1 MGVRGGV
8 LSYDFYIE
16 EINTLIEYQGE
27 FHVGVPKI
35 QSEKKLKIQ
44 MEHDRRKREY
54 AKKNKI
60 KLIEIWYYD
69 FDRIETILKEKL
81 NIIIWY
87 E

>member
-1 MGVRGGV
+1 M
-8 LSYDFYIE
+8 IE
-16 EINTLIEYQGE
+16 EKENMQ
-27 FHVGVPKI
+27 
-35 QSEKKLKIQ
+35 
-44 MEHDRRKREY
+44 
-54 AKKNKI
+54 KKNKI